1 MNNFKKVTVEDLKQN
16 SIVRSFIEAA
26 NEYLGSIG
34 YTEHGFRHVMLVSEV
49 AGNILRL
56 LGYPTRICELAEI
69 AGYLHDIGNVI
80 NRRDHGQSSA
90 ILAMEILDSIG
101 MPADEISMIISA
113 IGNHE
118 EEIGEPIN
126 PVSAALIL
134 ADKSDVNK
142 NRVRNPKM
150 ISLDI
155 HDRVNYAVERNFLE
169 VMPDKKLIC
178 LKLDIDTKLS
188 SIIEYFETFM
198 PRLIICRRAA
208 GYLGCKFEMVIN
220 GQKVL

>member
-1 MNNFKKVTVEDLKQN
+1 MPAE
-16 SIVRSFIEAA
+16 
-26 NEYLGSIG
+26 
-34 YTEHGFRHVMLVSEV
+34 
-49 AGNILRL
+49 
-56 LGYPTRICELAEI
+56 EI
-69 AGYLHDIGNVI
+69 AV
-80 NRRDHGQSSA
+80 
-90 ILAMEILDSIG
+90 
-101 MPADEISMIISA
+101 IISA

-126 PVSAALIL
+126 PVCAALIL

-169 VMPDKKLIC
+169 ISYEKKIISLN
-178 LKLDIDTKLS
+178 LDIDNKLS
-188 SIIEYFETFM
+188 SIIEYFEIFM

-208 GYLGCKFEMVIN
+208 NYLGCKFEMVIN
-220 GQKVL
+220 GQKVI